1 MTIGN
6 GDLEDLIRFRC
17 EGCGNLLGADP
28 AMRVVICARCRLDNP
43 VPSPAAAAKSRS
55 HPVRVVSADLPWGAA
70 PVPVRVVVA
79 DLSWRAVPVL
89 GLKLAAAALPVVVL
103 VGLVAFAVASLIR
116 SSP

>member
-1 MTIGN
+1 MTVSN
-6 GDLEDLIRFRC
+6 GDLENLIRFRC

-43 VPSPAAAAKSRS
+43 VPSPAAAAESRS

-70 PVPVRVVVA
+70 PVPVRVVGA
-79 DLSWRAVPVL
+79 DLPWRAVPVL
-89 GLKLAAAALPVVVL
+89 GLKLAVAAAPVVAL

-116 SSP
+116 LLP